1 MKKVTKHWGHELWIA
16 DGSHTPYALKRIL
29 FKAGN
34 RTSLQVHKYKIETN
48 YVLSGTGKLYIS
60 KDVLNIDYFLENGMT
75 DKEVIE
81 YENTFKVIDLHEGVI
96 VDIKPGFVHRVVPE
110 TDLEFMEVSTN
121 HLDDVYRLQDDHGR
135 THGKIN
141 YEHE

>member
-1 MKKVTKHWGHELWIA
+1 MKKVNKHWGHELWIA

-34 RTSLQVHKYKIETN
+34 RTSLQVHEQKIETN

-60 KDVLNIDYFLENGMT
+60 REPLHIQSFLENGMT
-75 DKEVIE
+75 ENEVLS
-81 YENTFKVIDLHEGVI
+81 YENTFEVIDLHEGVI
-96 VDIKPGFVHRVVPE
+96 VDIKPGYVHRVVPT
-110 TDLEFMEVSTN
+110 TDLEFMEVSTT
-121 HLDDVYRLQDDHGR
+121 HLDDVIRLQDDHGR
-135 THGKIN
+135 THGRIS